1 MRRLLNGQ
9 GKFHA
14 TRRKEGLLII
24 ILFLVISTLSFVGVR
39 LLNRGHDFPIS
50 DSILVFSVINIDV
63 VLLLLL
69 LFLTVRN
76 LVRLVFERRR
86 GVMGAKIRTK
96 LVIAFITLS
105 LLPTT
110 ILFFVSVQFIS
121 SSIEFWFNLQIEQSL
136 QGSLEAG
143 QDYYNHLTEE
153 IQAFGNNLSRV
164 ITHEGLMLAPRQDD
178 LNKFI
183 EEKRKEFNLTAV
195 AVYSERLKGKA
206 ASQDHRVDLS
216 TFSGPGEEV
225 LQETIE
231 KGSDG
236 RHIEGSSHGELL
248 SALVPVFSRTE
259 SKAVVGVLLLSRFIP
274 SSFVNRLHA
283 ISQGLQEYRQLK
295 MLKRPMKISHMITL
309 AIVTILIVL
318 SSGWFGFYLSQGIT
332 VPIKELAE
340 GTNRIASGDY
350 DFFIDLESKDEIGVL
365 VNSFNRMTMD
375 LRISKNQVEEANKE
389 QRKSNFEL
397 EQRRIYMEIVLA
409 NVAAGVVSA
418 DANGRILTVNKSAER
433 MLKVKAG
440 TAVGKLYAE
449 VVPSEVT
456 KVIDEFM
463 ADEVRVRKGFSKG
476 QITRFDG
483 ERIMS
488 FQVSLNVLRDDVG
501 NYLGLVAVFEDISE
515 VEKSQRMAAWREVAI
530 RIAHE
535 VKNPLTPIQLS
546 AQRLRKRYAEKLGHE
561 DTGVFFECTDM
572 IVKQVDELKRLVNEF
587 SNFARMPAA
596 NPAPGDLNQVIAEAV
611 SLYREAHKDVR
622 IVFHGSNGI
631 PIFNIDKG
639 QMKRVMINLLDNAI
653 AAIEGDGEIV
663 IKLSH
668 EPSLQMVTIEVADN
682 GKGIPDD
689 HKHRLFE
696 PYFSTKKH
704 GTGLGLA
711 IVNTI
716 ITDHDGFI
724 RVQDNRPRGTKFTI
738 ELPVR
743 I

>member
-1 MRRLLNGQ
+1 MNGQ

-14 TRRKEGLLII
+14 TRRKEVWLIV

-39 LLNRGHDFPIS
+39 LLNRGHGFPIS
-50 DSILVFSVINIDV
+50 DSILVFSLINIDV

-76 LVRLVFERRR
+76 LVRLAFERKR

-164 ITHEGLMLAPRQDD
+164 ITHEGLMLAARQDD

-183 EEKRKEFNLTAV
+183 EEKRKEFNLTAL
-195 AVYSERLKGKA
+195 AVYSEDRKGKA

-216 TFSGPGEEV
+216 TFSGPGEDV

-231 KGSDG
+231 KGTDG

-248 SALVPVFSRTE
+248 SGLVPVFSRTE
-259 SKAVVGVLLLSRFIP
+259 SKAVVGVLLLSSFIP

-350 DFFIDLESKDEIGVL
+350 DFSIDLESKDEIGVL
-365 VNSFNRMTMD
+365 VNSFNKMTMD
-375 LRISKNQVEEANKE
+375 LRTSKEQVEKANRE
-389 QRKSNFEL
+389 LRKSNFEL

-409 NVAAGVVSA
+409 NVAAGVISA
-418 DANGRILTVNKSAER
+418 DANGCILTVNKSAER
-433 MLKVKAG
+433 MLQVKAK
-440 TAVGKLYAE
+440 TEVGKLYAE
-449 VVPSEVT
+449 VLPPEVT
-456 KVIDEFM
+456 KVIDSFT
-463 ADEVRVRKGFSKG
+463 ADEGRVRKGFSKG
-476 QITRFDG
+476 QITRFDE

-488 FQVSLNVLRDDVG
+488 LQVSLNVLRDEADH
-501 NYLGLVAVFEDISE
+501 YLGLVAVFEDISE
-515 VEKSQRMAAWREVAI
+515 VEKSQRMAAWREVAR

-546 AQRLRKRYAEKLGHE
+546 AQRLRKKYAEKLGYE
-561 DTGVFFECTDM
+561 DRVVFFECTDM

-596 NPAPGDLNQVIAEAV
+596 NPAPGDLNQVIVEVV
-611 SLYREAHKDVR
+611 SLYREAHKDVK
-622 IVFHGSNGI
+622 ILYHGSNGI
-631 PIFNIDKG
+631 PVFNIDKG
-639 QMKRVMINLLDNAI
+639 QMKRVMINLLENAI
-653 AAIEGDGEIV
+653 AAIDGDGEIG
-663 IKLSH
+663 IRLSH
-668 EPSLQMVTIEVADN
+668 EPSLHMVTIEVTDN
-682 GKGIPDD
+682 GKGIPDE
-689 HKHRLFE
+689 HKHRAFE

-716 ITDHDGFI
+716 VTDHDGFI

>member
-1 MRRLLNGQ
+1 M
-9 GKFHA
+9 
-14 TRRKEGLLII
+14 
-24 ILFLVISTLSFVGVR
+24 LFLVISTLSFVGVR
-39 LLNRGHDFPIS
+39 FLNRGHDFPIS
-50 DSILVFSVINIDV
+50 DSILVFSLININV

-69 LFLTVRN
+69 LFFTVRN
-76 LVRLVFERRR
+76 LVRLVFERRK

-153 IQAFGNNLSRV
+153 IQTFGNNLSRI
-164 ITHEGLMLAPRQDD
+164 ITHEGFLLASKQDA

-183 EEKRKEFNLTAV
+183 EDKRKEFNLTAL
-195 AVYSERLKGKA
+195 AVYSENFKGKA
-206 ASQDHRVDLS
+206 VSEDHRVDLS
-216 TFSGPGEEV
+216 TFSGPGEDV

-231 KGSDG
+231 KGSDNK
-236 RHIEGSSHGELL
+236 HTESSSHGELL

-259 SKAVVGVLLLSRFIP
+259 SKAVVGVLQLSRFIP
-274 SSFVNRLHA
+274 SAFVNRLHA

-340 GTNRIASGDY
+340 GTNRVASGDL
-350 DFFIDLESKDEIGVL
+350 DFFIDLESEDEIGVL

-375 LRISKNQVEEANKE
+375 LRTSKEQVETANRE
-389 QRKSNFEL
+389 LRKSNFEL

-409 NVAAGVVSA
+409 NVAAGVISA
-418 DANGRILTVNKSAER
+418 DAKGRILTVNKSAER
-433 MLKVKAG
+433 MLEVKAN
-440 TAVGKLYAE
+440 TAVGRIYSE
-449 VVPSEVT
+449 VVPPEVNR
-456 KVIDEFM
+456 VIDEFM
-463 ADEVRVRKGFSKG
+463 ADEGRVRKGFSKK
-476 QITRFDG
+476 QITRFHE
-483 ERIMS
+483 ERTLS
-488 FQVSLNVLRDDVG
+488 LQVSLNVLRDDTDH
-501 NYLGLVAVFEDISE
+501 YLGLVSVFEDISE
-515 VEKSQRMAAWREVAI
+515 VEKSQRMAAWREVAR

-546 AQRLRKRYAEKLGHE
+546 AQRLRKKYAEKL
-561 DTGVFFECTDM
+561 DPADKGVFFECTDM

-596 NPAPGDLNQVIAEAV
+596 NPAPGDLNLVIVEAV
-611 SLYREAHKDVR
+611 SLYREAHKDVK
-622 IVFHGSNGI
+622 ILFHGSDGI
-631 PIFNIDKG
+631 PVFNIDKA

-653 AAIEGDGEIV
+653 AAIDGDGEIV
-663 IKLSH
+663 IGLSH
-668 EPSLQMVTIEVADN
+668 DPSLQMVTIEVADN
-682 GKGIPDD
+682 GKGIPDE

-724 RVQDNRPRGTKFTI
+724 RVQDNKPRGTKFTI

-743 I
+743 L

>member
-1 MRRLLNGQ
+1 M
-9 GKFHA
+9 KFRA
-14 TRRKEGLLII
+14 TPRKEGLLIL
-24 ILFLVISTLSFVGVR
+24 ILFLVICALSFLGVR

-50 DSILVFSVINIDV
+50 DSILVFALINIDV

-136 QGSLEAG
+136 QGSLETG

-164 ITHEGLMLAPRQDD
+164 ITHEGLLLSSKQED
-178 LNKFI
+178 LNKFVD
-183 EEKRKEFNLTAV
+183 EKRKEFNLTAF
-195 AVYSERLKGKA
+195 AVYSGSLKAKA

-216 TFSGPGEEV
+216 TFSEPGEEV

-231 KGSDG
+231 KGTDG
-236 RHIEGSSHGELL
+236 RHIEASSHGELL
-248 SALVPVFSRTE
+248 SALVPIFSRTE

-318 SSGWFGFYLSQGIT
+318 SAGWFGFYLSQGIT

-365 VNSFNRMTMD
+365 VNSFNRMTVD
-375 LRISKNQVEEANKE
+375 LKTSKGQVEEANRE
-389 QRKSNFEL
+389 LRKSNFEL
-397 EQRRIYMEIVLA
+397 EQRRLYMEIVLA
-409 NVAAGVVSA
+409 NVAAGVISA
-418 DANGRILTVNKSAER
+418 DAKGSILTVNKSAER
-433 MLKVKAG
+433 MLQLKAT
-440 TAVGKLYAE
+440 TAVGKPYTKIL
-449 VVPSEVT
+449 PPEVT
-456 KVIDEFM
+456 RVIDDFM
-463 ADEVRVRKGFSKG
+463 ADEGKVRKGFSKE
-476 QITRFDG
+476 QITRFD
-483 ERIMS
+483 EDRIMS
-488 FQVSLNVLRDDVG
+488 LQVSLNVLRDDADH
-501 NYLGLVAVFEDISE
+501 YLGLVTVFEDISE
-515 VEKSQRMAAWREVAI
+515 VEKSQRMAAWREVAR

-546 AQRLRKRYAEKLGHE
+546 AQRLRKRYGEKLGYE
-561 DTGVFFECTDM
+561 DRSIFFECTDM

-596 NPAPGDLNQVIAEAV
+596 NPAPGDLNQVILEAV
-611 SLYREAHKDVR
+611 SLYREAHKDVK
-622 IVFHGSNGI
+622 ILFHGSDGI
-631 PIFNIDKG
+631 PVFNIDKG

-653 AAIEGDGEIV
+653 AAIDGDGEIV
-663 IKLSH
+663 INLSQ
-668 EPSLQMVTIEVADN
+668 EPSLQMVTIEVTDN
-682 GKGIPDD
+682 GKGIPDE

-724 RVQDNRPRGTKFTI
+724 RVQDNKPRGTRFTI

-743 I
+743 V

>member
-9 GKFHA
+9 GKFHV
-14 TRRKEGLLII
+14 TRRKEGWLIL
-24 ILFLVISTLSFVGVR
+24 ILFLAISTLSFMGVR

-50 DSILVFSVINIDV
+50 DSILVFSLINIDV

-76 LVRLVFERRR
+76 LVRLVFERKK

-96 LVIAFITLS
+96 LVIAFIILS

-164 ITHEGLMLAPRQDD
+164 ITHEGLMLAAKQDD

-183 EEKRKEFNLTAV
+183 EEKRKEFNLTAL
-195 AVYSERLKGKA
+195 AVYSENLKGKA
-206 ASQDHRVDLS
+206 ASRDHQVDLS
-216 TFSGPGEEV
+216 TFSGPGDDV
-225 LQETIE
+225 LQETID

-295 MLKRPMKISHMITL
+295 MLKRPMKISHMLTL

-375 LRISKNQVEEANKE
+375 LRTSKEQVEEANRE
-389 QRKSNFEL
+389 LRKSNFEL

-409 NVAAGVVSA
+409 NVAAGVISA
-418 DANGRILTVNKSAER
+418 DANGCILTVNKSAER
-433 MLKVKAG
+433 MLQVRAK
-440 TAVGKLYAE
+440 TAVGELYAE
-449 VVPSEVT
+449 VLPPEVR
-456 KVIDEFM
+456 KVIDDFM
-463 ADEVRVRKGFSKG
+463 ADEGRVRKGFSKG
-476 QITRFDG
+476 QITRFDE

-488 FQVSLNVLRDDVG
+488 LQVSLNVLRDDVDH
-501 NYLGLVAVFEDISE
+501 YLGLVAVFEDISE
-515 VEKSQRMAAWREVAI
+515 VEKSQRMAAWREVAR

-546 AQRLRKRYAEKLGHE
+546 AQRLRKRYAEKLGYE
-561 DTGVFFECTDM
+561 DRAVFFECTDM

-596 NPAPGDLNQVIAEAV
+596 NPAPGDLNQVIVEAV
-611 SLYREAHKDVR
+611 SLYREAHKGVK
-622 IVFHGSNGI
+622 ILFHGSDGI
-631 PIFNIDKG
+631 PVFNIDKG

-653 AAIEGDGEIV
+653 AAIDGDGEIL
-663 IKLSH
+663 ISLSH
-668 EPSLQMVTIEVADN
+668 EPSLQMVTIEVTDN
-682 GKGIPDD
+682 GKGIPDEN
-689 HKHRLFE
+689 KHRLFE

>member
-1 MRRLLNGQ
+1 MLLL
-9 GKFHA
+9 A
-14 TRRKEGLLII
+14 IP
-24 ILFLVISTLSFVGVR
+24 TLSFVGVR
-39 LLNRGHDFPIS
+39 ILNRGHDLPVS
-50 DSILVFSVINIDV
+50 DSIFIFSLININV

-76 LVRLVFERRR
+76 LARLVFERRK

-153 IQAFGNNLSRV
+153 IQAFGNNLSRI
-164 ITHEGLMLAPRQDD
+164 ITHEGFLLAPRQDD

-183 EEKRKEFNLTAV
+183 EEKRKEFNLA
-195 AVYSERLKGKA
+195 ALSVYSENLKGKA
-206 ASQDHRVDLS
+206 VSQDHRIDLS
-216 TFSGPGEEV
+216 TFSGPGEDV
-225 LQETIE
+225 LHETIE
-231 KGSDG
+231 RGSDG
-236 RHIEGSSHGELL
+236 KHTESSSHGELL

-259 SKAVVGVLLLSRFIP
+259 SKAVVGVLQLSRFIP

-309 AIVTILIVL
+309 AIVTILIIL

-340 GTNRIASGDY
+340 GTHRIASGDL

-375 LRISKNQVEEANKE
+375 LKTSKEQVETANRE
-389 QRKSNFEL
+389 LRKSNFEL
-397 EQRRIYMEIVLA
+397 EQRRVYMEIVLA
-409 NVAAGVVSA
+409 NVAAGVISA
-418 DANGRILTVNKSAER
+418 DDKGHILTVNKSAER
-433 MLKVKAG
+433 MLEVKAN
-440 TAVGKLYAE
+440 TAVGRVYSE
-449 VVPSEVT
+449 VVPPEVSR
-456 KVIDEFM
+456 VIDEFM
-463 ADEVRVRKGFSKG
+463 SDEGRVRKGFSKR
-476 QITRFDG
+476 QITRFHE

-488 FQVSLNVLRDDVG
+488 LQVSLNVLRDDADR
-501 NYLGLVAVFEDISE
+501 YLGLVSVFEDISE
-515 VEKSQRMAAWREVAI
+515 VEKSQRMAAWREVAR

-546 AQRLRKRYAEKLGHE
+546 AQRLRKRYAEKLGPE

-596 NPAPGDLNQVIAEAV
+596 NPAPGDLNQVIVEAV
-611 SLYREAHKDVR
+611 SLYREAHKDAR
-622 IVFHGSNGI
+622 ILFNGSDEV
-631 PIFNIDKG
+631 PVFNIDKA

-663 IKLSH
+663 IGLSH
-668 EPSLQMVTIEVADN
+668 DPSLQMVTIEVADN
-682 GKGIPDD
+682 GKGIPDE

-724 RVQDNRPRGTKFTI
+724 RVQDNKPRGTRFTI

-743 I
+743 F